1 MASWCR
7 QYRDSQDEVD
17 VVDQDDGRGHCERG
31 REVGVAEENGV
42 IVVVIGEVAVV
53 ENVSVKVDAVIVNEV
68 VRPSLR
74 RRSLSSSRKC
84 ACGMGH
90 NGRRG
95 TRREE
100 CQHRVAAAC
109 DRVEEPQGHGS
120 TKKHTRGHE
129 HEHKGHARGA
139 RRAKSLPAATAPP
152 PARAEQARGG

>member
-53 ENVSVKVDAVIVNEV
+53 ENVSVKGGAVIVNEV
-68 VRPSLR
+68 VRSSLR

-84 ACGMGH
+84 AHGMG
-90 NGRRG
+90 
-95 TRREE
+95 
-100 CQHRVAAAC
+100 
-109 DRVEEPQGHGS
+109 
-120 TKKHTRGHE
+120 
-129 HEHKGHARGA
+129 
-139 RRAKSLPAATAPP
+139 
-152 PARAEQARGG
+152 